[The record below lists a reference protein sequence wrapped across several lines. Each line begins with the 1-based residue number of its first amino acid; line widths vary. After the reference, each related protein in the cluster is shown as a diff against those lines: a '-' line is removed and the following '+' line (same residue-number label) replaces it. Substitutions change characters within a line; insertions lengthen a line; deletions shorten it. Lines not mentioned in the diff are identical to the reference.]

1 MRKYS
6 HPTRVTLYVGRNLII
21 LLSKLLHLFSELKNW
36 RVINVLQILGIT
48 GIQIKY
54 KQNKCVCVYVCVCA
68 ETIFVL
74 FYMTIFNMRRA
85 EYKT

>member
-54 KQNKCVCVYVCVCA
+54 KQNKCVCVCMCVCVQK
-68 ETIFVL
+68 L
-74 FYMTIFNMRRA
+74 FLFCFI
-85 EYKT
+85 